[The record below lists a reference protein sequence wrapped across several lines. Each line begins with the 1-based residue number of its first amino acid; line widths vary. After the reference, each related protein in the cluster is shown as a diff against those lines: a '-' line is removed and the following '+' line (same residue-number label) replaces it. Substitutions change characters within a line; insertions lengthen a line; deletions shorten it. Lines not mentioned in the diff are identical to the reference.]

1 MNVIEIKPM
10 AHCSNHRLLP
20 DRQVVAGSACWWRL
34 RKKTPARVLHQ
45 FKEELRHMSRNTCP
59 ECEPEV
65 NDHENEQ
72 HPNEQHQHSDG
83 FVN

>member
-1 MNVIEIKPM
+1 MTPVGGACGKR
-10 AHCSNHRLLP
+10 HRHVYCTSSKRNCGTL
-20 DRQVVAGSACWWRL
+20 
-34 RKKTPARVLHQ
+34 
-45 FKEELRHMSRNTCP
+45 SRNTCP